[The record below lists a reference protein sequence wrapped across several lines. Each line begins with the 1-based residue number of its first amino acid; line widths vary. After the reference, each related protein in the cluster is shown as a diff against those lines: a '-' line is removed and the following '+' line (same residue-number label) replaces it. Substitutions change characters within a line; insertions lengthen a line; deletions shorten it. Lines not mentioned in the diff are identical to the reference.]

1 MVVRHG
7 ILRED
12 EVHVVGT
19 DVLHAELGGQLQQRL
34 VHPQLVLVDIR
45 ILLRVARGMQLQ
57 FEVIVVAEDPLE
69 PLHHALGLLHVV
81 VHDGLGHLAA
91 QTCRAADQP
100 FVVLFE
106 QLLVDARLVIEP
118 LGKRVGDHLAEV
130 VVAFEVL
137 GQQDQVVAGL
147 LVLVLL
153 ETVFHHVDLTAE
165 DRLHPGV
172 RSGVVEILD
181 TVHIAVV
188 GDGDSIHPQRFGAFD
203 ERLDGRG
210 AVEDRILGMY
220 VQMDEFRHGRN
231 SSNLSHNKDRDISAE
246 FMAGLLHFINKIP
259 NFRYPTKTE
268 RLCKTKPWLYWRNT
282 TPSQKPRS
290 RNPCSTAQGSG
301 R

>member
-1 MVVRHG
+1 M
-7 ILRED
+7 
-12 EVHVVGT
+12 
-19 DVLHAELGGQLQQRL
+19 
-34 VHPQLVLVDIR
+34 
-45 ILLRVARGMQLQ
+45 
-57 FEVIVVAEDPLE
+57 
-69 PLHHALGLLHVV
+69 
-81 VHDGLGHLAA
+81 
-91 QTCRAADQP
+91 
-100 FVVLFE
+100 VLFE

-181 TVHIAVV
+181 TVHVAVV
-188 GDGDSIHPQRFGAFD
+188 GDGDGIHPQCFGAFD

-246 FMAGLLHFINKIP
+246 FVAGLLHFINKML
-259 NFRYPTKTE
+259 NFKYPTNTE
-268 RLCKTKPWLYWRNT
+268 KLCKTKPWLY
-282 TPSQKPRS
+282 
-290 RNPCSTAQGSG
+290 
-301 R
+301 

>member
-153 ETVFHHVDLTAE
+153 EAVFHHVDLAAQN
-165 DRLHPGV
+165 RLDPGV
-172 RSGVVEILD
+172 RGGIVEVLD
-181 TVHIAVV
+181 AVHVAVV
-188 GDGDSIHPQRFGAFD
+188 GNGDGVHAEGLGPLD
-203 ERLDGRG
+203 ERLDGGG

-220 VQMDEFRHGRN
+220 VQMDEIGHGSN
-231 SSNLSHNKDRDISAE
+231 SC
-246 FMAGLLHFINKIP
+246 FYG
-259 NFRYPTKTE
+259 
-268 RLCKTKPWLYWRNT
+268 
-282 TPSQKPRS
+282 
-290 RNPCSTAQGSG
+290 
-301 R
+301 